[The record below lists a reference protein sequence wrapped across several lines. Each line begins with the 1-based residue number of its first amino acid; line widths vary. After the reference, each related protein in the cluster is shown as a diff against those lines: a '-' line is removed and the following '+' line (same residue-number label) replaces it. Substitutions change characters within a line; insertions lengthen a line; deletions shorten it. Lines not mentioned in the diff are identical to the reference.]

1 MKERSITADVFYVL
15 TIMGTAWFMFWAFP
29 GLWVWTTL
37 AICQWMLRLF
47 PHFKELMVFCPI
59 LACLFPI
66 PCCLAGYFLMR
77 RNKEE
82 IRYPGAAF
90 IFWLNLAIILF
101 FGSFLLWGALTD
113 KLPF

>member
-1 MKERSITADVFYVL
+1 
-15 TIMGTAWFMFWAFP
+15 
-29 GLWVWTTL
+29 
-37 AICQWMLRLF
+37 
-47 PHFKELMVFCPI
+47 
-59 LACLFPI
+59 
-66 PCCLAGYFLMR
+66 MR

-101 FGSFLLWGALTD
+101 FGSFLLWGFLND

>member
-1 MKERSITADVFYVL
+1 MKKTVSLILCALV
-15 TIMGTAWFMFWAFP
+15 IAGTACFMTLEFP
-29 GLWVWTTL
+29 DLWVWT
-37 AICQWMLRLF
+37 LF
-47 PHFKELMVFCPI
+47 GVGERTRSIPWFPFLWKSHVAFTSFL
-59 LACLFPI
+59 PI

-90 IFWLNLAIILF
+90 IFWLNLAVIVF